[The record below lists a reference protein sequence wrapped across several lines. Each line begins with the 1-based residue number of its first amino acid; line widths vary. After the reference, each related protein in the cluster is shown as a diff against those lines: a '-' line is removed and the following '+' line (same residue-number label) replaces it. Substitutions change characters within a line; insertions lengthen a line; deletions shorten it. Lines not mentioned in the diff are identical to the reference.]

1 MEQKYHITTT
11 ALQSGVESRA
21 HLNRYTWTFGRAY
34 DYFCLIARELGA
46 TDIPAKAEQPVNL
59 QIEARGYLIQLTV

>member
-1 MEQKYHITTT
+1 MNPYRIKISSTSTDV
-11 ALQSGVESRA
+11 QSMA
-21 HLNRYTWTFGRAY
+21 HLDRSTWSWVRAY

-46 TDIPAKAEQPVNL
+46 TDIPAKPEQPVNL